1 MINNSGEKMKFRK
14 YSHRYIDGLLE
25 TNTRERELWEEFA
38 AVLTSISEEDIINH
52 FNNQVRKAKSISEA
66 INKLI
71 DERLVSKGWSPQS
84 PIFKEPAYIDM
95 RSSTWTLDFA
105 KESIAV
111 EVAFNHAGTIA
122 WNMIKPVLSSE
133 LNHVEKAIQTK
144 MGIIVSATS
153 EMKRD
158 GGFDN
163 AIGYFEKFVEYV
175 KPLNNLLTTP
185 FMLVGLEAPETFY
198 IEHKKNS
205 NGTKYGVIRRKNSLL

>member
-1 MINNSGEKMKFRK
+1 MINNSGEKMKFRT

-25 TNTRERELWEEFA
+25 TNTRERELWEEFSS
-38 AVLTSISEEDIINH
+38 VLSSISEEDIIEH

-66 INKLI
+66 INRLI
-71 DERLVSKGWSPQS
+71 DERLVAKGWNAQS
-84 PIFKEPAYIDM
+84 PIFKEPAYVDM

-111 EVAFNHAGTIA
+111 EVAFNHAGSIA

-153 EMKRD
+153 EMKKV

-163 AIGYFEKFVEYV
+163 AIGYYEKFVEYV

-185 FMLVGLEAPETFY
+185 VLLVGLEAPETFS

-205 NGTKYGVIRRKNSLL
+205 KGTKYGVIRRNNSLL